1 MRDSELEV
9 PVCLLALAGLVLII
23 GRAFYTKGF
32 NFGTVGS
39 VAGSLLLGLGAMS
52 AYAGLV
58 ELFKRID
65 DIEAR
70 KRIRKEGKV
79 LIAIGL
85 PVILIGLTL
94 ISLCR

>member
-1 MRDSELEV
+1 M
-9 PVCLLALAGLVLII
+9 CLLALAGLVLII

-39 VAGSLLLGLGAMS
+39 VAGSLLLALGAMS

-79 LIAIGL
+79 LIAIGVAMGL
-85 PVILIGLTL
+85 VGLALIGWA
-94 ISLCR
+94 RGAKV